1 MRLIIFLLALLCL
14 PITQA
19 AAQQASTPLRL
30 VMLGDSLTSG
40 YGLPAGL
47 DLASAVQQELSKQG
61 ISARVENAG
70 VAGDTS
76 AGGLARLDWSIAG
89 DPMPALVVV
98 GLGGND
104 LLRGLNPAVTRSNLA
119 QIIEKLQAKAIP
131 VLLLGMK
138 APPNM
143 GPAYVADFDGLYADL
158 AQKYKISLYPFFLEG
173 VATVA
178 AYNQTDGIHPN
189 EKGLNL
195 IARQLTP
202 YILKIIN
209 P

>member
-1 MRLIIFLLALLCL
+1 MRLIIFLLTLLCV
-14 PITQA
+14 PTVQA
-19 AAQQASTPLRL
+19 SAQQASIPLRL

-61 ISARVENAG
+61 VSARVENAG

-89 DPMPALVVV
+89 NPAPALVVV

-104 LLRGLNPAVTRSNLA
+104 FLRGLDPAVTRSNLA
-119 QIIEKLQAKAIP
+119 QIIERLQAKSIP

-138 APPNM
+138 APLNM
-143 GPAYVADFDGLYADL
+143 GAAYVADFDGIYPNL

-173 VATVA
+173 VAAVA
-178 AYNQTDGIHPN
+178 AYNQADGIHPN

>member
-1 MRLIIFLLALLCL
+1 MRLVIFLLSLFCVPLA
-14 PITQA
+14 QA
-19 AAQQASTPLRL
+19 APQPPSMPVRI

-40 YGLPAGL
+40 YGLPAGV
-47 DLASAVQQELSKQG
+47 DLASVVEQRLSRQD

-70 VAGDTS
+70 VGGDTS

-89 DPMPALVVV
+89 NPAPALVIV

-104 LLRGLNPAVTRSNLA
+104 FLRGIDPTLTHKNLA
-119 QIIEKLQAKAIP
+119 MIIEKLQAKSIP

-138 APPNM
+138 SPPNM
-143 GPAYVADFDGLYADL
+143 GAAYVQAFDGIYPDL
-158 AQKYKISLYPFFLEG
+158 AEKYKIALYPFFLEG
-173 VATVA
+173 VAAVA
-178 AYNQTDGIHPN
+178 AYNQPDGIHPN
-189 EKGLNL
+189 EKGLDL
-195 IARQLTP
+195 IASQLTP